1 MKIICLLIFS
11 FFYAYSCSGDCMA
24 CHPVL
29 KKTINSK
36 YHLVLKSCINC
47 HKTTPDSMSSC
58 GGDCFSCHSQNKL
71 IKTKLKEHQD
81 LASCKACHVNT
92 EDILKFDNKFGP
104 TLLEQLEK

>member
-1 MKIICLLIFS
+1 
-11 FFYAYSCSGDCMA
+11 
-24 CHPVL
+24 
-29 KKTINSK
+29 
-36 YHLVLKSCINC
+36 
-47 HKTTPDSMSSC
+47 MSSC

-104 TLLEQLEK
+104 TLLEQYKYKFAKIGKNMDNYTFIKE